1 MKLQAMNYSIVYQRI
16 KSEIEAKACPIHN
29 IRPLAKIENDHIT
42 LRCCCDMFTSK
53 CMAEADRK
61 LSNSKTI
68 LNIIDAWEQDLF
80 VNGLQVG

>member
-1 MKLQAMNYSIVYQRI
+1 MNNNITYLRI
-16 KSEIEAKACPIHN
+16 KSEIEAKVCPIHN

-53 CMAEADRK
+53 CMTEVDRK
-61 LSNSKTI
+61 LSNSQTI

-80 VNGLQVG
+80 YSELRAG